1 MLSTEYKTN
10 ACEIH
15 KEKIEQGI
23 KHHEKWSERYE
34 KEPDRIIRNEKY
46 NVTIK
51 HSIDK
56 LNGGLHTTEDKING
70 LEDQE
75 KPKMKHTETE
85 EMKNSKER
93 VRHRGD

>member
-1 MLSTEYKTN
+1 MKN
-10 ACEIH
+10 
-15 KEKIEQGI
+15 
-23 KHHEKWSERYE
+23 
-34 KEPDRIIRNEKY
+34 IIVK
-46 NVTIK
+46 IK

-56 LNGGLHTTEDKING
+56 LNGRLHTTEDKING

-75 KPKMKHTETE
+75 KPKMKHTVTE